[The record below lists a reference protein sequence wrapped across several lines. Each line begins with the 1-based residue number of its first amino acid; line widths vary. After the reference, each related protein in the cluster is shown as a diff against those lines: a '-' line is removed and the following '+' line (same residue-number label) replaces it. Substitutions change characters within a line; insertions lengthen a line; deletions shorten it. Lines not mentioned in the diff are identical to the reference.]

1 MAEDNKSANAWYLDA
16 KRYLDQFPVRTAE
29 EERDYAAEWMGTARS
44 YQAALNDALRQL
56 ETANKDVRALL
67 AKLEVYRQAAGRQGP
82 ELQAPAGDCLTWYS
96 SRTSSTNPR
105 SLPP

>member
-1 MAEDNKSANAWYLDA
+1 MADDKSANAWYLDA

-56 ETANKDVRALL
+56 EGANKDIRALME
-67 AKLEVYRQAAGRQGP
+67 KLEVYRQQLAAKDQSWKPQQGI
-82 ELQAPAGDCLTWYS
+82 A
-96 SRTSSTNPR
+96 
-105 SLPP
+105 